1 MSGIPKKGRR
11 IPYEGA
17 KYLTQI
23 VGERSRE
30 IRTLYTSAR
39 DQDEV
44 SQEEIAER
52 MVILGH
58 ATWRRQTVALVEKA
72 GRNLTVDE
80 LISLAVA
87 LQTTL
92 AYLLNPGS
100 VEIENPRMITLLPTL
115 ELELFK
121 CTGRNACCFF
131 ENPHKIENISVPY
144 FLRNNFNGI
153 IQRYELLCFGYPQCP
168 YKFFWRFA

>member
-11 IPYEGA
+11 NPHEGA

-30 IRTLYTSAR
+30 IRTLYTSIR

-80 LISLAVA
+80 LISMAAA

-100 VEIENPRMITLLPTL
+100 VWAHNYNEPVDVGAPNPL
-115 ELELFK
+115 ESRQLKDLYGF
-121 CTGRNACCFF
+121 
-131 ENPHKIENISVPY
+131 NPVPWPAANGAFDWPDMRWTEADVRQPPIRHISPP
-144 FLRNNFNGI
+144 I
-153 IQRYELLCFGYPQCP
+153 PAEHPDEQ
-168 YKFFWRFA
+168 